1 MVNAI
6 KKEQMKQLV
15 RFGLVG
21 ASGVGVNLAVFSAAL
36 GLGAGY
42 QAAAVAAFLVAVS
55 HNFYWNAR
63 WTFRLLAQTNK
74 KMFTRYLWFVGIS
87 AVCLLL
93 NLSALSVL
101 IDNWR
106 LPPVAAQVGAVLTVG
121 VVNFW
126 LQARM
131 TFRGIGPAL
140 VEREKAV
147 NNG

>member
-1 MVNAI
+1 MQLTTIDFVLIGIIAFSSLI
-6 KKEQMKQLV
+6 SILRGFMKEMISL
-15 RFGLVG
+15 LTW
-21 ASGVGVNLAVFSAAL
+21 
-36 GLGAGY
+36 
-42 QAAAVAAFLVAVS
+42 VAAFLVAVS

-74 KMFTRYLWFVGIS
+74 KMFTRYLWVVGIS

>member
-1 MVNAI
+1 MR
-6 KKEQMKQLV
+6 QLL

-21 ASGVGVNLAVFSAAL
+21 ASGVGVNLAVFSTAL
-36 GLGAGY
+36 WADAGY

-74 KMFTRYLWFVGIS
+74 RMFTRYLWFVGIS

-93 NLSALSVL
+93 NLRVLSML
-101 IDNWR
+101 IDDWR
-106 LPPVAAQVGAVLTVG
+106 LPPVAAQIGAVVVVG
-121 VVNFW
+121 FVNFW

-131 TFRGIGPAL
+131 TFRGAAPAL
-140 VEREKAV
+140 ANSDKAV
-147 NNG
+147 DNG